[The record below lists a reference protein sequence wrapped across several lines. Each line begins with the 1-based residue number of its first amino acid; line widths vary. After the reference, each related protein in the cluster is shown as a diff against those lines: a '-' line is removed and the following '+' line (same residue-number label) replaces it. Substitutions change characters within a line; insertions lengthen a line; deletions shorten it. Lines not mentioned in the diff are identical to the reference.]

1 MTTNRK
7 SHTWSALVA
16 SYRASQEALNRQ
28 SDRSHEAEVAL
39 RAARGDEP
47 TRSIT
52 YMAKGF
58 TNGPVTLESY
68 ERTDTIT
75 PSSLRNPNPDYAN
88 HPDFLAFAQE
98 VAVWREDWRKEAEA
112 FKDVEADWLAMSDAM
127 WSAWEKLA
135 TFAVDNFRE
144 LYEKLT
150 ICHPKETELSEE
162 EAELLLEH
170 VAQDVAR
177 LSGCDLAEAA

>member
-16 SYRASQEALNRQ
+16 SYRDAQEALNRQ

-98 VAVWREDWRKEAEA
+98 VAAWRKDWHKKAEA
-112 FKDVEADWLAMSDAM
+112 FAEVEANWIAASDAM

-135 TFAVDNFRE
+135 TFAVGNFRD
-144 LYEKLT
+144 LHEKLV
-150 ICHPKETELSEE
+150 ICHAKDTELSEE
-162 EAELLLEH
+162 EAALLLAQ
-170 VAQDVAR
+170 VAKDIAR